1 MIGDPSI
8 NDSNFNIENY
18 EAFYEHHHFVE
29 TPEEE
34 ATKVNESIPRFGWAY
49 DLVEELKPENLLD
62 LGTLDGSFPI
72 TVSSN
77 LGTVATGVDLTV
89 DGIAIANERAKRLG
103 LPCEFHQGTVEE
115 WLESMARRGHK
126 YEMITAF
133 ELLEHVKDPQRL
145 LQLIDKVLAPG
156 GNVLIS
162 TPAFE
167 SPFYGKDDEKNKCHI
182 RLYTMS
188 DADYEEANKYG
199 NVRKATSITKEIGK
213 QRIKEMEVMS
223 ELINLRYQ

>member
-1 MIGDPSI
+1 MVT
-8 NDSNFNIENY
+8 Y
-18 EAFYEHHHFVE
+18 
-29 TPEEE
+29 
-34 ATKVNESIPRFGWAY
+34 
-49 DLVEELKPENLLD
+49 L
-62 LGTLDGSFPI
+62 
-72 TVSSN
+72 
-77 LGTVATGVDLTV
+77 
-89 DGIAIANERAKRLG
+89 
-103 LPCEFHQGTVEE
+103 
-115 WLESMARRGHK
+115 
-126 YEMITAF
+126 
-133 ELLEHVKDPQRL
+133 ELLEHVKDPKASAEL
-145 LQLIDKVLAPG
+145 MDKVLAPG

-182 RLYTMS
+182 RLYTMK